1 MLAPLRP
8 VLKAQ
13 QHHVDSI
20 PIPSQC
26 ASGAQQLLEDLVV
39 RRKLDIGG
47 NAPIPAPESEGV
59 FQRLSRKRGCDTNT
73 CVDRS
78 FGIGSLNAVQERK
91 GNTGKGQVPPSRLVN
106 DIEITDETRLA

>member
-1 MLAPLRP
+1 
-8 VLKAQ
+8 
-13 QHHVDSI
+13 
-20 PIPSQC
+20 
-26 ASGAQQLLEDLVV
+26 
-39 RRKLDIGG
+39 RRELDIGG

-91 GNTGKGQVPPSRLVN
+91 GNTGKRQVPPSRLVK
-106 DIEITDETRLA
+106 DIEITDQTRFAFLRFRNRRRKGPQCIRKIDLVDLDLV